1 MPRDPM
7 SLTPDEFEVL
17 VKDRLEREVRNA
29 KLKSFVVSEKE
40 RINGPDG
47 EYEIDIV
54 VRFEIFD
61 AEIVVLV
68 ECKRHKNPVK
78 RELIQVLY
86 DKRRSLG
93 AHKCMIFSTSRY
105 QSGAIEYASN
115 NGVTL
120 IQVTSGSMTRY
131 TRSETGFV
139 PTGTPD
145 FAAWRILPSDNGH
158 LESLALLDEGNPD
171 VLSDLILVG

>member
-1 MPRDPM
+1 M
-7 SLTPDEFEVL
+7 SLTPDEFEAF
-17 VKDRLEREVRNA
+17 VKERLKRQARNA
-29 KLKSFVVSEKE
+29 KLKNFVVNKKE
-40 RINGPDG
+40 RLRGPDG

-54 VRFEIFD
+54 VRFEVCD

-78 RELIQVLY
+78 RELVQVLY

-93 AHKCMIFSTSRY
+93 AYKCMMFSTSRY
-105 QSGAIEYASN
+105 QSGALEYASK
-115 NGVTL
+115 NGVAL
-120 IQVTSGSMTRY
+120 IQVTSGSMTRL

-145 FAAWRILPSDNGH
+145 LAAWRILPSDNGG
-158 LESLALLDEGNPD
+158 LESLTLLDEDNPD
-171 VLSDLILVG
+171 VLSDVIPVG